1 MNAAQ
6 IRQLVLDGRLADE
19 TLLEAVSSDWEQNG
33 GTDEDGSGL
42 VNFLVQRQLINEFQ
56 GQALL
61 KNVTGPHKLG
71 PYRVFDQVAAG
82 HLGHVFRAVHE
93 EFNQP
98 VSLKIFPPAFT
109 QDPERATR
117 LARETRVALQVDHPN
132 VVRTYQVG
140 KVGDAIFLAIEDLQG
155 ETLTERLENE
165 RKLSVYTACNVA
177 REAALGLA
185 HLHSLEIIHRDVQP
199 GTLWITCDNHCKLM
213 EFGAA
218 CDALSFLD
226 VQEGGGAVTLSDE
239 LLGTYDYMA
248 PEQAAGE
255 QYADTRSDIYSLGCV
270 LFHCLTGEVAYPDR
284 NPVRKMMRHAREPL
298 RNVAEINRDVPQS
311 IADVVSTMLAK
322 DPDQRYQKAEDVA
335 RALENLIA
343 TEELVVVKATD
354 INPDFLEWA
363 KENTDASN
371 VVADRE
377 FIDFLGWMADPDDTE
392 EVEKNKRA
400 AFF

>member
-1 MNAAQ
+1 MNVSQ
-6 IRQLVLDGRLADE
+6 IRQLVLDGQLTNAEKIDATIVDWQAD
-19 TLLEAVSSDWEQNG
+19 G
-33 GTDEDGSGL
+33 GSADDGPGL
-42 VNFLVQRQLINEFQ
+42 VARLIERQLLTDFQ

-82 HLGHVFRAVHE
+82 RLGNVFRAVHE

-98 VSLKIFPPAFT
+98 VSLKIFPPSLL

-155 ETLTERLENE
+155 HTLAELLEQE
-165 RKLSVYTACNVA
+165 GKLSIYAACNLV

-199 GTLWITCDNHCKLM
+199 GTLWVTSDQHCKLM
-213 EFGAA
+213 EFGTAR
-218 CDALSFLD
+218 DALAFLD
-226 VQEGGGAVTLSDE
+226 VQDEGGAVTLSDE

-298 RNVAEINRDVPQS
+298 RNVSAINSEVPQS
-311 IADVVSTMLAK
+311 IADVVATMLAK
-322 DPDQRYQKAEDVA
+322 DPDARYQKAEDVA
-335 RALENLIA
+335 WALENLIA

-377 FIDFLGWMADPDDTE
+377 FIDFLGWMADRE
-392 EVEKNKRA
+392 EDEEAEQSQRA